1 LERLHRRQAVLRA
14 AFHGSDSEERPGGLD
29 DREGGYLMGDG
40 IEGIDELLRDRLL
53 IMVRDRSAI
62 DVLPHVRPRT
72 GGMVLTGADA
82 PVRCREIRNAFP
94 GTVVAMDLESHTR
107 EVATA
112 EAPFGLRTSYGWRWL
127 GLTELNELLDGQRE
141 NKASFA
147 MTPTCFIPADET
159 GDAAVL
165 KAVIREANRLG
176 RDDTVVLLPC
186 SYRWLQGVSLLHL
199 VEQIR
204 ACRHPVALIMQ
215 ADEDPLK
222 RSRVPEGLR
231 QLCRSCPRLLLWRT
245 DLAAF
250 DAMAHGALGAA
261 VGASAVLRFGVAPR
275 PDNGGGGH
283 KPYTVVLVRRL
294 LRYLRVATLQ
304 DWFAHIDPW
313 TCGCAVCKGAALT
326 RFTDSNADVL
336 AALQH
341 TVCELYSLHD
351 ELDSTLPG
359 HEREDWWRQQLADS
373 WDHHR
378 LLAAQTDTE
387 VSFPKVLQAWRR
399 PSPLPLTT
407 TEKPRRQ
414 DQSGPS

>member
-1 LERLHRRQAVLRA
+1 
-14 AFHGSDSEERPGGLD
+14 
-29 DREGGYLMGDG
+29 MGDG

-53 IMVRDRSAI
+53 IMARDRWAI

-72 GGMVLTGADA
+72 GGLVLTGADA

-94 GTVVAMDLESHTR
+94 SMVVAMDLESHTR
-107 EVATA
+107 EVASA
-112 EAPFGLRTSYGWRWL
+112 DAPFGLRTGYGWRSL
-127 GLTELNELLDGQRE
+127 DLTDLNEILDGQRE

-147 MTPTCFIPADET
+147 VTPTCFIPADET

-165 KAVIREANRLG
+165 KAVIREANRL
-176 RDDTVVLLPC
+176 RREDTVVLLPC
-186 SYRWLQGVSLLHL
+186 SYRWLKGVSLLHL

-215 ADEDPLK
+215 ADTDPLN
-222 RSRVPEGLR
+222 RSHVPEGLR

-283 KPYTVVLVRRL
+283 KPYTVVLVRGL

-304 DWFAHIDPW
+304 DWFARTDPW
-313 TCGCAVCKGAALT
+313 TCDCAVCKGAALT
-326 RFTDSNADVL
+326 RFTDSDADVL

-341 TVCELYSLHD
+341 TVRELYALHE

-359 HEREDWWRQQLADS
+359 HERIEWWRQKLTDS
-373 WDHHR
+373 WEHHR
-378 LLAAQTDTE
+378 LLASQTDTE

-399 PSPLPLTT
+399 PSPLPLPSPA
-407 TEKPRRQ
+407 TEKPRSAGQ